1 MDKATKKT
9 PTTPATITLPPK
21 DRKNAPKNFAATT
34 AAAPVE
40 QATEREPDYIRT
52 ADDKV
57 RVSKFIDAARVY
69 ERASHTFATAA
80 YLMMTDGLHTRE
92 GFDNFG
98 QWCVIQFKAHN
109 INSVEARR
117 AYQLAQIGQL
127 LNENKHAVELAALP
141 SRALLAMA
149 QNENAVEERG
159 GAAAVAAALPE
170 FMKAHKIGDTAAALT
185 EYLEHGPEGDQRT
198 REERKADA
206 DFEAT
211 WAWTW
216 RGVQLSK
223 ANPKRAEELAREFI
237 AAVKAEQERQRQN
250 LTKKARRST
259 SRRSE

>member
-1 MDKATKKT
+1 MNKATKKT
-9 PTTPATITLPPK
+9 PTTPATITLPPQ
-21 DRKNAPKNFAATT
+21 DRKNAPQTFAATT

-40 QATEREPDYIRT
+40 QAAEREPEYMRT
-52 ADDKV
+52 ADDKI

-80 YLMMTDGLHTRE
+80 YLMMSDGLHTRE

-98 QWCVIQFKAHN
+98 QWCVIQFKAHD

-127 LNENKHAVELAALP
+127 LNENKHAVELVALP

-149 QNENAVEERG
+149 QNEKAVEDMG

-185 EYLEHGPEGDQRT
+185 EFLEHGPEGDQRT

-206 DFEAT
+206 DFDARMS
-211 WAWTW
+211 WMV
-216 RGVQLSK
+216 RGSQLAK
-223 ANPKRAEELAREFI
+223 GNAKRAEELAREFI
-237 AAVKAEQERQRQN
+237 AAVKDEEKKRT
-250 LTKKARRST
+250 TKKARRST
-259 SRRSE
+259 SRRTE